1 MRKNS
6 FLLAGKH
13 PVMEAIKNKNR
24 KIVRIYITENS
35 FKQINKEYEPKNIF
49 NKIAIVF
56 KNNKELISYA
66 YSVAGTVGIMMSSIL
81 NINNN
86 IARKYAVDL
95 GIAFQLT
102 NIARDIL
109 EDAKIN
115 RIYIPNTWYSLTT
128 KEIKKLNDKSKEK
141 LKSAT
146 KDLLNMADLYY
157 QSAFKGLAF
166 LSLRNRFAILLAL
179 VIYKQIG
186 VKIMN
191 KNYSNLYIREK
202 VSFLEKL
209 LCLMKCVF
217 LFIFNLGIHKKVY
230 EHNKVLHKHIKSFY
244 I

>member
-1 MRKNS
+1 
-6 FLLAGKH
+6 
-13 PVMEAIKNKNR
+13 
-24 KIVRIYITENS
+24 
-35 FKQINKEYEPKNIF
+35 
-49 NKIAIVF
+49 
-56 KNNKELISYA
+56 
-66 YSVAGTVGIMMSSIL
+66 MMSSIL

-115 RIYIPNTWYSLTT
+115 RIYIPYTWYSLTT

-186 VKIMN
+186 VKIIN

-209 LCLMKCVF
+209 ICLMKCVF
-217 LFIFNLGIHKKVY
+217 LFIFNFKIHKKY
-230 EHNKVLHKHIKSFY
+230 MNITKFYINILKIFIYIREIMMKAKSFDY
-244 I
+244 VILGGGCAALSLASHIYDKNINNLSFFNIRKKKKIYR

>member
-1 MRKNS
+1 LK
-6 FLLAGKH
+6 K
-13 PVMEAIKNKNR
+13 IKQNLNDQNKNY
-24 KIVRIYITENS
+24 KLFKVNTLISKNIISKDALLQLIDGVSLDTFKKVRI
-35 FKQINKEYEPKNIF
+35 
-49 NKIAIVF
+49 

-81 NINNN
+81 NIDNNF
-86 IARKYAVDL
+86 AKKYAVDL

-115 RIYIPNTWYSLTT
+115 RIYIPLTWHTLTV
-128 KEIKKLNDKSKEK
+128 KEIIKINDKSKKK

-146 KDLLNMADLYY
+146 KDLLQLADLYY

-186 VKIMN
+186 IKIIN
-191 KNYSNLYIREK
+191 KKYSNLYIREK
-202 VSFLEKL
+202 VSFLEKI
-209 LCLMKCVF
+209 LCLIKCILIF
-217 LFIFNLGIHKKVY
+217 LFNPKTHKKEY
-230 EHNKVLHKHIKSFY
+230 DHNTVLHKHIKSFFS
-244 I
+244 

>member
-1 MRKNS
+1 MILDTSK
-6 FLLAGKH
+6 K
-13 PVMEAIKNKNR
+13 
-24 KIVRIYITENS
+24 VRI
-35 FKQINKEYEPKNIF
+35 
-49 NKIAIVF
+49 

>member
-1 MRKNS
+1 M
-6 FLLAGKH
+6 
-13 PVMEAIKNKNR
+13 IKVK
-24 KIVRIYITENS
+24 
-35 FKQINKEYEPKNIF
+35 
-49 NKIAIVF
+49 
-56 KNNKELISYA
+56 
-66 YSVAGTVGIMMSSIL
+66 
-81 NINNN
+81 
-86 IARKYAVDL
+86 
-95 GIAFQLT
+95 
-102 NIARDIL
+102 
-109 EDAKIN
+109 
-115 RIYIPNTWYSLTT
+115 
-128 KEIKKLNDKSKEK
+128 K

-217 LFIFNLGIHKKVY
+217 LFIFNLGIHKKY
-230 EHNKVLHKHIKSFY
+230 MNIIKFY
-244 I
+244 INILKVFIYKRNNDEN